1 MSAAS
6 NPMHLTPAQQHGFTL
21 ACKMMYMTGALLAEK
36 VPALPIPANATSH
49 YRKDLRITADQISEV
64 AADVYT
70 NGTGR
75 PAEDLSEFYAYQ
87 RAAEREG

>member
-1 MSAAS
+1 MTALD
-6 NPMHLTPAQQHGFTL
+6 NPMHLTPAQKQGFSL

-36 VPALPIPANATSH
+36 TPSLPTPQDATSRYH
-49 YRKDLRITADQISEV
+49 EGLLITADQISGV

-75 PAEDLSEFYAYQ
+75 PPEDLSEFYAFQ
-87 RAAEREG
+87 RAAVREG

>member
-1 MSAAS
+1 MNAAS
-6 NPMHLTPAQQHGFTL
+6 NPMHLTPSQQQGFTL
-21 ACKMMYMTGALLAEK
+21 ACKMMYMTGALLAEQI
-36 VPALPIPANATSH
+36 PTLPVPANATSH
-49 YRKDLRITADQISEV
+49 YRKGLKITADQIAEV

-87 RAAEREG
+87 RVAEGEG